1 MEEGLGAR
9 VNPAVTKDL
18 LSYISEFL
26 KYHDFPKAAAY
37 LEEER
42 DSKISTL
49 SSSCGIRPSGKD
61 RREKLKLDMVR
72 SPITIGELQHG
83 RWRQISSC
91 KCRLIFMSD
100 QFHAWQLP
108 PCRYV
113 ISMKESGTF
122 AFRPS
127 SNMSLPQHKILTPPP

>member
-42 DSKISTL
+42 DSKRSTL
-49 SSSCGIRPSGKD
+49 SSSCGVRPSGKD
-61 RREKLKLDMVR
+61 RREKLKLDMV
-72 SPITIGELQHG
+72 SFHAVTAN
-83 RWRQISSC
+83 SSC
-91 KCRLIFMSD
+91 KCMFIYISYQNHSCMATAS
-100 QFHAWQLP
+100 
-108 PCRYV
+108 CRFV
-113 ISMKESGTF
+113 ISMKESVTL
-122 AFRPS
+122 AFQPG